1 MCMYVWLLSAYCNNV
16 RKIKEKYDGASSV
29 SVEVPLGKTS
39 PVAGIPTD
47 VNGHVV
53 AKRYQ
58 I

>member
-1 MCMYVWLLSAYCNNV
+1 MYVWLLSAYCNNV